1 MTTEKHDTLIL
12 ASSSPRRRE
21 LLQALGI
28 PFTVMT
34 SDVDEMTAP
43 DLSAKQVVEE
53 LALRKARAVA
63 DRLTE
68 GIVLGSDTI
77 VVLDGQILGKPI
89 DEADAFRMLF
99 MLQGREHTVYSGVA
113 LVDAATGRS
122 EVAHSHTAVKIRPL
136 SEAEIKSY
144 IATREPMDKAGSYAI
159 QGIGATIVEGITG
172 DYFTVVGLPLCLT
185 SKLLARFGMPIL

>member
-34 SDVDEMTAP
+34 SDVDETTAP
-43 DLSAKQVVEE
+43 GLSPAQVVEE
-53 LALRKARAVA
+53 LSLRKAREVA
-63 DRLTE
+63 ARLTE
-68 GIVLGSDTI
+68 GVVLGSDTI
-77 VVLDGQILGKPI
+77 VVLDGHILGKPA
-89 DEADAFRMLF
+89 DEADASRMLS

-113 LVDAATGRS
+113 LIDAATGRS
-122 EVAHSHTAVKIRPL
+122 EVAHSHTDVKIRPL

-144 IATREPMDKAGSYAI
+144 IATKEPMDKAGSYAI

>member
-34 SDVDEMTAP
+34 SDVDETTAP
-43 DLSAKQVVEE
+43 GLSPAQVVEE
-53 LALRKARAVA
+53 LSLRKAREVA
-63 DRLTE
+63 ARLTE
-68 GIVLGSDTI
+68 GVVLGSDTI
-77 VVLDGQILGKPI
+77 VVLDGHILGKPA
-89 DEADAFRMLF
+89 DEADASRMLS

-113 LVDAATGRS
+113 LIDAATGRS
-122 EVAHSHTAVKIRPL
+122 EVAHSYTDVKIRPL

-144 IATREPMDKAGSYAI
+144 IATKEPMDKAGSYAI

>member
-34 SDVDEMTAP
+34 SDVDETTAP
-43 DLSAKQVVEE
+43 GLSPAQVVEE
-53 LALRKARAVA
+53 LSLRKAREVA
-63 DRLTE
+63 ARLTE
-68 GIVLGSDTI
+68 GVVLGSDTI
-77 VVLDGQILGKPI
+77 VVLDGHILGKPA
-89 DEADAFRMLF
+89 DEADAFRMLS

-113 LVDAATGRS
+113 LIDAATGRS
-122 EVAHSHTAVKIRPL
+122 EVAHSHTDVKIRPL

-144 IATREPMDKAGSYAI
+144 IATKEPMDKAGSYAI